1 MQGEG
6 GGKRGRGGG
15 REEGKFLKAR
25 QGQGRRGG
33 GRDKEGKGLGQDKEI
48 TKKGKG
54 QEHGGRIRILEVW
67 WSSD

>member
-1 MQGEG
+1 MGTG
-6 GGKRGRGGG
+6 NV
-15 REEGKFLKAR
+15 
-25 QGQGRRGG
+25 RRFR
-33 GRDKEGKGLGQDKEI
+33 RDKEGKGLGQDKEI